1 MRKTLES
8 VLYIITSDDRIVWIY
23 FRLSQIQ
30 EAAAR
35 HVENFEWICL
45 SPEYGIHPESI
56 IISRQ

>member
-35 HVENFEWICL
+35 HLENFE
-45 SPEYGIHPESI
+45 
-56 IISRQ
+56 